1 MSGILTDK
9 TIRQF
14 VTQIGDEHYLMT
26 ASVIAASAAQAAA
39 LGEACLQLS
48 LDYQVDTLDW
58 PEVSTRIGQMAHLK
72 ETLLE
77 WCNQDIHLPLPLTP
91 EAGSG
96 TTINHRGLFDYFL
109 EVGRL
114 SVEAVKLLQEFRPLA
129 YAQVADDLEI
139 AMNLLISQAQAALH
153 LLNSRLPQQPEP
165 ALAQEY
171 EPARLKLEEQLAS
184 LTRMKSDG

>member
-9 TIRQF
+9 TVRQF

-77 WCNQDIHLPLPLTP
+77 WCNQDIHLPLPLAP
-91 EAGSG
+91 EAGNGSA
-96 TTINHRGLFDYFL
+96 INHRGLFDYLL
-109 EVGRL
+109 EVGGL
-114 SVEAVKLLQEFRPLA
+114 SVQAVKLLQEFRPLA
-129 YAQVADDLEI
+129 YVQVADDLEI
-139 AMNLLISQAQAALH
+139 TMNLLIGQAQAALR
-153 LLNSRLPQQPEP
+153 LLNSRLSQQPEP

-171 EPARLKLEEQLAS
+171 EPARLKLAEQLAP
-184 LTRMKSDG
+184 LTRIKSDG

>member
-9 TIRQF
+9 TVRQF
-14 VTQIGDEHYLMT
+14 VTQIGDEQYLMT

-96 TTINHRGLFDYFL
+96 TTINHRGLFDYLL

-114 SVEAVKLLQEFRPLA
+114 SVAAVQLLQEVRPLA
-129 YAQVADDLEI
+129 
-139 AMNLLISQAQAALH
+139 
-153 LLNSRLPQQPEP
+153 
-165 ALAQEY
+165 
-171 EPARLKLEEQLAS
+171 
-184 LTRMKSDG
+184 